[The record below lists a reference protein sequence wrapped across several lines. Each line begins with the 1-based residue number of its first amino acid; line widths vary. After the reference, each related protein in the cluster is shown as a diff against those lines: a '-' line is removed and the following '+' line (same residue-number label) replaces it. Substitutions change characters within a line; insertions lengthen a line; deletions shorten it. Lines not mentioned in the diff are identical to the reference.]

1 MPNVASVLK
10 EEITRL
16 ARSEIKKQVDPLK
29 KRIQEL
35 RKTVTEQKKHI
46 AALEKAQSQGAK
58 RAKKAPDV
66 APPTA
71 EEGAPSARKITV
83 ASIKAQRKRLNLSQ
97 REIALLLGV
106 SQPTVGRW
114 EQGKGSPRGEN
125 RDAFVALRGMG
136 RRQVKERLEEMAK

>member
-35 RKTVTEQKKHI
+35 RKTVSEQKKQI
-46 AALEKAQSQGAK
+46 AALEKVQAQT
-58 RAKKAPDV
+58 AKKIPDAPK
-66 APPTA
+66 PTA
-71 EEGAPSARKITV
+71 EGKSSSRKVTV
-83 ASIKAQRKRLNLSQ
+83 ASIKSQRKRLKLSQ
-97 REIALLLGV
+97 REMGLLVGV
-106 SQPTVGRW
+106 STMTIVRW

-136 RRQVKERLEEMAK
+136 RREVKKRLEELAK